1 MTFLELQDDALV
13 ALNFSTA
20 ATSEPRTRI
29 KRAINQWQRR
39 ILRRP
44 GFARLLRDRELT
56 FTTAASTHTYSFPS
70 SVARIIHITDTDTH
84 QVKLTRRD
92 LAWLREYDPGLET
105 LGAPE
110 HYIYRGRA
118 STGLLQVQLW
128 PTPQSAYTYTL
139 DYTAQIADM
148 TDNAE
153 EPLLPLDFHEVLSLG
168 AQYHEWKRADDSR
181 ATEVRIDLEEG
192 LKALNRWV
200 WDLADSTQERP
211 AGWSNLGGWVEAD
224 LRFR

>member
-1 MTFLELQDDALV
+1 MTFLELQNDCLV

-20 ATSEPRTRI
+20 TASDPRTRI

-56 FTTAASTHTYSFPS
+56 FTTTASTHTYSFPS

-84 QVKLTRRD
+84 QVKLVRRD
-92 LAWLREYDPGLET
+92 LSWLRSIDPGLET

-110 HYIYRGRA
+110 CYIDRGRA
-118 STGLLQVQLW
+118 LTGLLQVQLW
-128 PTPQSAYTYTL
+128 PTPQAAYSYTL

-148 TDNAE
+148 TDDAE

-168 AQYHEWKRADDSR
+168 AQYHEWRRADDSR
-181 ATEVRIDLEEG
+181 MTEVRIDLEEG
-192 LKALNRWV
+192 LKAMNRWV

-211 AGWSNLGGWVEAD
+211 ARWSNLGGWVEAD
-224 LRFR
+224 VRVR